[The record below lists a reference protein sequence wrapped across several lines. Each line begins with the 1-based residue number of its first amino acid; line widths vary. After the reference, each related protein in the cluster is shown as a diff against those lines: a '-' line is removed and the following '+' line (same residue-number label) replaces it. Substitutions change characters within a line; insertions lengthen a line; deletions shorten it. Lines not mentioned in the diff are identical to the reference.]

1 MKYST
6 RCMRLFTVATATLTL
21 ATFAQ
26 TGAAAGGVECA
37 DGGQVDLAA
46 AHASTMRCEQT
57 AGAAASP
64 LTLMVQ
70 SASGGSSRLTYV
82 ENDGWR
88 LDDSDASLKPGEV
101 RVTPVTTQPDLPGAK
116 QPLTV
121 FIDGPSGFTY
131 IWVRDE
137 GWKFVGRIAARSR

>member
-6 RCMRLFTVATATLTL
+6 RFARLFIAATATLTL

-26 TGAAAGGVECA
+26 SGAAAGSVECA
-37 DGGQVDLAA
+37 PGVQAEPTA
-46 AHASTMRCEQT
+46 AHNAATRREQT
-57 AGAAASP
+57 ADAAAPP
-64 LTLMVQ
+64 LTLLVQ
-70 SASGGSSRLTYV
+70 SASGGTSRLTYV

-88 LDDSDASLKPGEV
+88 LDDPNAVRKPGEV
-101 RVTPVTTQPDLPGAK
+101 RLTPVATQSEEPGTK

-131 IWVRDE
+131 VWVRDE
-137 GWKFVGRIAARSR
+137 GWKFVGRVVERSR

>member
-6 RCMRLFTVATATLTL
+6 RFVRIFLVATAALTL
-21 ATFAQ
+21 ATFVR
-26 TGAAAGGVECA
+26 TGAAAGGAGCA
-37 DGGQVDLAA
+37 DGAQVDPTGAHNAA
-46 AHASTMRCEQT
+46 VGREQT
-57 AGAAASP
+57 AGAATSP
-64 LTLMVQ
+64 LTLVVK
-70 SASGGSSRLTYV
+70 SASGSTSRLTYV

-88 LDDSDASLKPGEV
+88 FDDSDASLKPGEV
-101 RVTPVTTQPDLPGAK
+101 RLTPVTTQPVEPGAK

-137 GWKFVGRIAARSR
+137 GWKFVGRIAERSR

>member
-1 MKYST
+1 
-6 RCMRLFTVATATLTL
+6 VAS
-21 ATFAQ
+21 
-26 TGAAAGGVECA
+26 VECA
-37 DGGQVDLAA
+37 DGVQVEPAA
-46 AHASTMRCEQT
+46 AHNEAMRREQT

-64 LTLMVQ
+64 LTLVVQ
-70 SASGGSSRLTYV
+70 SASGGTSRLTYV

-88 LDDSDASLKPGEV
+88 LDDPDASLKPGEV
-101 RVTPVTTQPDLPGAK
+101 RLTPVATQPEEPGAK

-137 GWKFVGRIAARSR
+137 GWKFVGRIAERSR

>member
-6 RCMRLFTVATATLTL
+6 RFVRIFLVATAALTL
-21 ATFAQ
+21 ATFAR
-26 TGAAAGGVECA
+26 TGAAAGGAECA
-37 DGGQVDLAA
+37 DGAQVDPTA
-46 AHASTMRCEQT
+46 AHNAAVRREQT
-57 AGAAASP
+57 AGAATSP
-64 LTLMVQ
+64 LTLVVK
-70 SASGGSSRLTYV
+70 SASGSTSRLTYV

-88 LDDSDASLKPGEV
+88 FDDSDAILKPGEV
-101 RVTPVTTQPDLPGAK
+101 RLTPVTTRPGEPGAK

-137 GWKFVGRIAARSR
+137 GWKFVGRIAERSR

>member
-6 RCMRLFTVATATLTL
+6 RFVRLFIAATATLTL
-21 ATFAQ
+21 ATFAR

-37 DGGQVDLAA
+37 DGVQVEPAA
-46 AHASTMRCEQT
+46 AHNEAMRREQT

-64 LTLMVQ
+64 LTLVVQ
-70 SASGGSSRLTYV
+70 SASGGTSRLTYV

-88 LDDSDASLKPGEV
+88 LDDPDASLKPGEV
-101 RVTPVTTQPDLPGAK
+101 RLTPVATQPEEPGAK

-137 GWKFVGRIAARSR
+137 GWKFVGRIAERSR